1 MMNHDPPV
9 LARSGIEFLG
19 AEHTLEY
26 EQRCAHAGCAQCG
39 SLVTERDREAI
50 GLDGQGVCA
59 TLGAMS
65 VGVGLQHREHP
76 PAMDPAQQPV
86 VVAQCSDVD
95 LDARRPAHRQPQTA
109 LAARRGC
116 RSAARR

>member
-50 GLDGQGVCA
+50 GLAGQA
-59 TLGAMS
+59 F
-65 VGVGLQHREHP
+65 
-76 PAMDPAQQPV
+76 AQ
-86 VVAQCSDVD
+86 
-95 LDARRPAHRQPQTA
+95 
-109 LAARRGC
+109 
-116 RSAARR
+116 RSAP